1 MLQILSTILITSSL
15 STPNVVGG
23 TPVKPGAWPDAVAV
37 LARNAACTGTLIAP
51 DVVLTAGHCI
61 ETDPVVVVVDT
72 VDYGQPGGE
81 PIKVARAVA
90 YPDWQHTYDVGVV
103 VLDHPAKA
111 RPRAIAAAC
120 TVRGGLV
127 PGALLHL
134 VGFGLTSRAGTGD
147 NSRLHEGQIPVVDAA
162 CTDDPA
168 CNPAIAPGG
177 EFTAG
182 GHGIDSCFGD
192 SGGPVYLD
200 TAAGPALVGVV
211 SRAYSIGGP
220 PCGNGGVYVRADK
233 VVSWIERVTQDKVAR
248 TTCKGAGDEA
258 TAADEPAEQTGGCAA
273 GGTGAGL
280 VLALGALGVATRR
293 RRSAGAQ
300 MI

>member
-1 MLQILSTILITSSL
+1 MLPFISTVLITSSL
-15 STPNVVGG
+15 STPHVVGG
-23 TPVKPGAWPDAVAV
+23 TPVKPGVWPDAVAV

-81 PIKVARAVA
+81 PIRVARAEA

-103 VLDHPAKA
+103 VLAHPARAK
-111 RPRAIAAAC
+111 PRAIAAAC
-120 TVRGGLV
+120 TVRSGLV
-127 PGALLHL
+127 EGAQLHL

-147 NSRLHEGQIPVVDAA
+147 NSRLHEGRIPVVDPT
-162 CTDDPA
+162 CTADPA
-168 CNPAIAPGG
+168 CNPAVAPGG

-182 GHGIDSCFGD
+182 GRGVDSCFGD

-211 SRAYSIGGP
+211 SRAYAVGGP
-220 PCGNGGVYVRADK
+220 PCGEGGVYVRADK
-233 VVSWIERVTQDKVAR
+233 VAAWIERLTHAKLAR
-248 TTCKGAGDEA
+248 TACKGAADDGE
-258 TAADEPAEQTGGCAA
+258 AADEPTGSSGGCAA
-273 GGTGAGL
+273 GGSGASL
-280 VLALGALGVATRR
+280 VLAIGVVGLATRR
-293 RRSAGAQ
+293 RRSSRAQ